1 MDEQEL
7 IEKGRELIY
16 QGGDHLA
23 LRKLLKELGGSD
35 DQVHQSLIILEND
48 FVRYQLAEQ
57 ERSKVLLQVLTGFM
71 ILIFGSAVAIYLK
84 LTGSQPPGL
93 VYAIILVGAWWGLR
107 NYRSYRQP
115 VENFIPR
122 EEHYRKRRFRK

>member
-1 MDEQEL
+1 MDGQEL

-35 DQVHQSLIILEND
+35 DQVHQALIILEND
-48 FVRYQLAEQ
+48 FVLYQLAEQ

-71 ILIFGSAVAIYLK
+71 ILILGSAVVVYLK
-84 LTGSQPPGL
+84 LTGSQPHRL
-93 VYAIILVGAWWGLR
+93 VYAIVLVGAWWGFR
-107 NYRSYRQP
+107 NYRIYRQP